1 MKTFIFIRYIYT
13 VMFITIINLVVSI
26 ISFFYVLLNGDPFT
40 YLVIFSFWIG
50 LSLISLV
57 SLYKWYNNFQSRDL
71 LMSQLPNIAEDFG
84 EGHSTRDIQE
94 IYLSAETQELVDLL
108 LPVRSLVNNIISMI
122 FSFKL
127 EQDTLEALLE
137 AMADGVLLVDAE
149 GQILRMNSAA
159 SQLLH
164 IDSDQLKS
172 NQSFMGLVFDHEL
185 ANLVHLAL
193 ENNSIAQDEIELL
206 RPNKIMDA
214 IVTPIQNSTNREV
227 VITLH
232 DLTEIRRINTTR
244 KEFVN
249 NVSHELKT
257 PLTAVKAMVE
267 TMENGVLPKSRQKEY
282 FTKIN
287 DEIDRMTT
295 IVTELLKLS
304 GIERDNYQESF
315 DTVDINKLVSQVSDN
330 YKDILEKKLIL
341 LELDL
346 FPSPLVINCNQY
358 HITEVIT
365 NLIDN
370 ATKFTP
376 ENGVITLATKSSD
389 DFVIVQCKDTGIG
402 ISEEDMPHVFERF
415 YKVDKSRSATGTG
428 LGLSIAKHI
437 LENHQGNIVVNSN
450 LNDGSEFIITLPLD
464 KTNITP

>member
-1 MKTFIFIRYIYT
+1 
-13 VMFITIINLVVSI
+13 
-26 ISFFYVLLNGDPFT
+26 
-40 YLVIFSFWIG
+40 
-50 LSLISLV
+50 
-57 SLYKWYNNFQSRDL
+57 
-71 LMSQLPNIAEDFG
+71 
-84 EGHSTRDIQE
+84 
-94 IYLSAETQELVDLL
+94 
-108 LPVRSLVNNIISMI
+108 
-122 FSFKL
+122 
-127 EQDTLEALLE
+127 
-137 AMADGVLLVDAE
+137 
-149 GQILRMNSAA
+149 
-159 SQLLH
+159 
-164 IDSDQLKS
+164 
-172 NQSFMGLVFDHEL
+172 
-185 ANLVHLAL
+185 
-193 ENNSIAQDEIELL
+193 
-206 RPNKIMDA
+206 MDA

-330 YKDILEKKLIL
+330 FKDILEKKLIL

-450 LNDGSEFIITLPLD
+450 VNDGSEFIITLPLD

>member
-1 MKTFIFIRYIYT
+1 
-13 VMFITIINLVVSI
+13 MFITIINLVVSI
-26 ISFFYVLLNGDPFT
+26 ISFFYVLFNEEPFR

-50 LSLISLV
+50 LSLISLI

-84 EGHSTRDIQE
+84 KGYSTRDIQE
-94 IYLSAETQELVDLL
+94 LYLSAEAQELVDLL

-127 EQDTLEALLE
+127 EQDALEALLE

-193 ENNSIAQDEIELL
+193 ENNSITQNEIELL

-244 KEFVN
+244 KEFIN

-330 YKDILEKKLIL
+330 FKDILEKRLIL

-346 FPSPLVINCNQY
+346 FPSPLVINCNLY

-402 ISEEDMPHVFERF
+402 ISEEDIPHVFERF
-415 YKVDKSRSATGTG
+415 YKVDKSRSDTGTG

-450 LNDGSEFIITLPLD
+450 VNDGSEFIITLPLD